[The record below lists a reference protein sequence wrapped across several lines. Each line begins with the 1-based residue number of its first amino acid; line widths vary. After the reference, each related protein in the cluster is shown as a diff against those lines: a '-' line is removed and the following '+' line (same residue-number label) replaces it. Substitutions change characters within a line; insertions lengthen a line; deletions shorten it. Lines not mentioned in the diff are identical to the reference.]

1 MCPKYF
7 EKLLHGHF
15 FGTNRLV
22 VFYSCCN
29 VGCQQSSHQ
38 KQQYHPAPRAS
49 GSVLFFSQ
57 TLAAARMH
65 TGRGQ
70 SCHFRGHCQ
79 ISANAGWCGSA
90 PYNHPDVSNQLDFST
105 FCTECGVSP
114 STTGNILWKCV
125 NEKIRLIESS
135 GDISNNNLHFP
146 PNSSPDLL
154 AHSTPLKES
163 KATVNTK
170 SFMSKFSL

>member
-90 PYNHPDVSNQLDFST
+90 PYNHPDVSNQLDFSNTPPPLSVLSVECHPLPLET
-105 FCTECGVSP
+105 FY
-114 STTGNILWKCV
+114 
-125 NEKIRLIESS
+125 ES
-135 GDISNNNLHFP
+135 
-146 PNSSPDLL
+146 
-154 AHSTPLKES
+154 
-163 KATVNTK
+163 VWMRK
-170 SFMSKFSL
+170 SD